1 MTPNKQF
8 NTYKEGLDL
17 EFLQEYCMEH
27 GERRTFLLGETLE
40 EAGEPAQW
48 VAFVERGCF
57 KYMVHNDEEGKD
69 YCTSF
74 AFEGEF
80 VADFPYCL
88 DGDVSEVSIEA
99 DMPCE
104 VRVISGRELQAL
116 FDNDPKMMLHNVRIL
131 KNLFKMVYGRDLD
144 HYRYTARSRYR
155 RLIDRCPQV
164 VQMLS
169 LKDIASFLNITPSY
183 LSTLRKELTNN
194 ARFWLKS
201 LRFEPF
207 FSDFSLTSF
216 RVVPSATCFRASPS
230 CFLRLFLL
238 FCYCCP
244 VKNCRQ

>member
-1 MTPNKQF
+1 MNKNKQF

-17 EFLQEYCMEH
+17 EFLREYCMEH
-27 GERRTFLLGETLE
+27 GERRVMERGETLE

-69 YCTSF
+69 YCTGF

-88 DGDVSEVSIEA
+88 DGDVSEV
-99 DMPCE
+99 
-104 VRVISGRELQAL
+104 RVISGRELQEL
-116 FDNDPKMMLHNVRIL
+116 FDSDPKMMLHNVRIL

-169 LKDIASFLNITPSY
+169 LKDIASFLNITPIY
-183 LSTLRKELTNN
+183 LSKIRKELT
-194 ARFWLKS
+194 FGQEKG
-201 LRFEPF
+201 
-207 FSDFSLTSF
+207 
-216 RVVPSATCFRASPS
+216 
-230 CFLRLFLL
+230 
-238 FCYCCP
+238 
-244 VKNCRQ
+244 

>member
-17 EFLQEYCMEH
+17 EFLREYCMEH
-27 GERRTFLLGETLE
+27 GERRTFLRGETLE
-40 EAGEPAQW
+40 KAGEP
-48 VAFVERGCF
+48 
-57 KYMVHNDEEGKD
+57 GKD
-69 YCTSF
+69 YCTGF

-80 VADFPYCL
+80 VSDFPYCL

-104 VRVISGRELQAL
+104 VRVISGRELLAL
-116 FDNDPKMMLHNVRIL
+116 FDNDPKMAKMDVKIL

-169 LKDIASFLNITPSY
+169 LKDIASFLNITPIY
-183 LSTLRKELTNN
+183 LSKLRT
-194 ARFWLKS
+194 
-201 LRFEPF
+201 
-207 FSDFSLTSF
+207 
-216 RVVPSATCFRASPS
+216 
-230 CFLRLFLL
+230 RL
-238 FCYCCP
+238 
-244 VKNCRQ
+244 V